1 MYIFAPEW
9 FSNSAYHNFLID
21 KVMNTVNTRLYVCG
35 DCANKI
41 KDAGLPKG
49 AYRCPLIVDVI
60 NTDVVWDTTDAT
72 DCIREGRYHFL
83 GYNDDVD
90 FNDVID

>member
-41 KDAGLPKG
+41 KDAGLPKD
-49 AYRCPLIVDVI
+49 AYRCPFIVDVI
-60 NTDVVWDTTDAT
+60 NTDIVWDTTDAT
-72 DCIREGRYHFL
+72 DCVRDGRYRSK
-83 GYNDDVD
+83 YC
-90 FNDVID
+90 

>member
-1 MYIFAPEW
+1 M
-9 FSNSAYHNFLID
+9 L
-21 KVMNTVNTRLYVCG
+21 
-35 DCANKI
+35 
-41 KDAGLPKG
+41 AGLPKG

-90 FNDVID
+90 FNDVIDQT

>member
-1 MYIFAPEW
+1 MCIFAPEW
-9 FSNSAYHNFLID
+9 FSDSTYHNFLID
-21 KVMNTVNTRLYVCG
+21 KVMNTVNARLYVCG

>member
-9 FSNSAYHNFLID
+9 FGNSAYHNFLID

-41 KDAGLPKG
+41 KDAGLPNG

-60 NTDVVWDTTDAT
+60 NTDIVWDTTDAT
-72 DCIREGRYHFL
+72 DCVRDGRYRSK
-83 GYNDDVD
+83 YC
-90 FNDVID
+90 

>member
-35 DCANKI
+35 DCVNKI

-60 NTDVVWDTTDAT
+60 NTDIVWDTTDAT
-72 DCIREGRYHFL
+72 DCVRDGRYRSK
-83 GYNDDVD
+83 YC
-90 FNDVID
+90 

>member
-35 DCANKI
+35 NCVNKI

-60 NTDVVWDTTDAT
+60 NTDIVWDTTDAT
-72 DCIREGRYHFL
+72 DCVRDGRYRSK
-83 GYNDDVD
+83 YC
-90 FNDVID
+90 

>member
-1 MYIFAPEW
+1 MYIFAPGW

-60 NTDVVWDTTDAT
+60 NTDIVWDTTDAT
-72 DCIREGRYHFL
+72 DCVRDGRYRSK
-83 GYNDDVD
+83 YC
-90 FNDVID
+90 

>member
-49 AYRCPLIVDVI
+49 TYRCPLIVDVI
-60 NTDVVWDTTDAT
+60 NTDIVWDTTDAT
-72 DCIREGRYHFL
+72 DCVKDGRYRSK
-83 GYNDDVD
+83 YC
-90 FNDVID
+90 

>member
-1 MYIFAPEW
+1 
-9 FSNSAYHNFLID
+9 
-21 KVMNTVNTRLYVCG
+21 MNTVKARLYVCG

-60 NTDVVWDTTDAT
+60 NTDIVWDTTDAT
-72 DCIREGRYHFL
+72 DCIRKGRYHF
-83 GYNDDVD
+83 
-90 FNDVID
+90 

>member
-1 MYIFAPEW
+1 M
-9 FSNSAYHNFLID
+9 L
-21 KVMNTVNTRLYVCG
+21 
-35 DCANKI
+35 
-41 KDAGLPKG
+41 AGLPKG

-60 NTDVVWDTTDAT
+60 NTDIIWDTTDAT

-90 FNDVID
+90 FNDDFVELITLEIKTK

>member
-9 FSNSAYHNFLID
+9 FSNSAYHNFKID
-21 KVMNTVNTRLYVCG
+21 KDMNTVKARLYVCG

-41 KDAGLPKG
+41 KDSGLPKG

-60 NTDVVWDTTDAT
+60 NTDIIWDTTDAT
-72 DCIREGRYHFL
+72 DCIREGHYHF
-83 GYNDDVD
+83 
-90 FNDVID
+90 

>member
-49 AYRCPLIVDVI
+49 AYRCPLIVDVF
-60 NTDVVWDTTDAT
+60 NTDIVWDTTDAT
-72 DCIREGRYHFL
+72 DCVRDGRYRSK
-83 GYNDDVD
+83 YC
-90 FNDVID
+90 

>member
-60 NTDVVWDTTDAT
+60 NTDIVWDTTAAT
-72 DCIREGRYHFL
+72 DCVKDGRYRSK
-83 GYNDDVD
+83 YC
-90 FNDVID
+90 

>member
-9 FSNSAYHNFLID
+9 FSNNAYHNFLID

-60 NTDVVWDTTDAT
+60 NTDIVWDTTDAT
-72 DCIREGRYHFL
+72 DCVKDGRYRSK
-83 GYNDDVD
+83 YC
-90 FNDVID
+90 

>member
-1 MYIFAPEW
+1 
-9 FSNSAYHNFLID
+9 
-21 KVMNTVNTRLYVCG
+21 MNTVKARLYVCG

-60 NTDVVWDTTDAT
+60 NTDIVWDTTDAT
-72 DCIREGRYHFL
+72 DCVKDGRYRSK
-83 GYNDDVD
+83 YC
-90 FNDVID
+90 